1 MNICKFSLVSLFIT
15 LSVMLPLSAQACK
28 PAPGSKPASIA
39 QKIKKTPY
47 VFKGTVTDVKG
58 SILTI
63 RVYQSIKGATPKLLR
78 LDGFNKTSCDT
89 RITKTG
95 ETFLFFA
102 KATAAQRNAAQPWDA
117 VYDGAY
123 GAVSGW
129 SKSTIADLKKLGFK
143 IK

>member
-1 MNICKFSLVSLFIT
+1 MNICKLSLAPLLMT
-15 LSVMLPLSAQACK
+15 LSVMMPLSAQACK

-47 VFKGTVTDVKG
+47 VFKGTVHKVQGTV
-58 SILTI
+58 LTI
-63 RVYQSIKGATPKLLR
+63 RVNQSFKGATPKVLR
-78 LDGFNKTSCDT
+78 LDGFNQTSCDT

-102 KATAAQRNAAQPWDA
+102 KATAAQRNALQPWDA

-143 IK
+143 TK

>member
-1 MNICKFSLVSLFIT
+1 MNICKLSLASLFIT
-15 LSVMLPLSAQACK
+15 LSVILPLSAQACK

-47 VFKGTVTDVKG
+47 VFKGTVVKVQG
-58 SILTI
+58 TVLTI
-63 RVYQSIKGATPKLLR
+63 RVNQTFKGAAPKVIQ

-89 RITKTG
+89 RITTTG

-102 KATAAQRNAAQPWDA
+102 KANAAQPWDA

-129 SKSTIADLKKLGFK
+129 SKSTIADLKNLGFK
-143 IK
+143 TK